1 MTNLLFRSNVNF
13 DAKLAEIDRK
23 IRICNNKWAGG
34 VLNIWR
40 RGLEGGHCIW
50 RDGFGQRST
59 LWHGHGQVD
68 SLSAVPVISRVL
80 WICKCDLQ
88 WLVSTVV
95 CVGPAP
101 LWIRII
107 SEKKGFRSSGIWANI
122 APNSSGFGTEN
133 FVKQYRQLVPHLFRF
148 YSF

>member
-1 MTNLLFRSNVNF
+1 M
-13 DAKLAEIDRK
+13 
-23 IRICNNKWAGG
+23 G
-34 VLNIWR
+34 R
-40 RGLEGGHCIW
+40 RGVKHLAKGIRRRSLHMTGWIW
-50 RDGFGQRST
+50 TEVNT
-59 LWHGHGQVD
+59 LTRTRTGWQFVRC
-68 SLSAVPVISRVL
+68 SPISRVL

-95 CVGPAP
+95 FVGPAP

-148 YSF
+148 YSFQAFFGTKIVIFGVEIGILKSQNS